1 MKCYVIFFSECWHE
15 SPLVQKV
22 FLSKK
27 EADDYVEFKNW
38 ECKCREKMLAEK
50 HGWEY
55 DENEPHELMWVEER
69 ELF

>member
-1 MKCYVIFFSECWHE
+1 MKCYVIFFSEYNGA

-27 EADDYVEFKNW
+27 EANDYVEFKNW
-38 ECKCREKMLAEK
+38 ECKDRYKRWCIE
-50 HGWEY
+50 HSNEY
-55 DENEPHELMWVEER
+55 FEDDVHEVMWVETK